1 MSFLVFLFAF
11 ALAVTAL
18 FLAIFLA
25 LETVAAILPAKTRSD
40 NAVAVGPVVV
50 IIPAHN
56 EASSIGTTLGNIND
70 QLREGDQVLVVADNC
85 TDDTAE
91 VARGFGARVLER
103 TDPENRGKGYAL
115 QFALDALR
123 DTPPEM
129 VVFTDADC
137 QFGPNALSCIVH
149 CAVTLGRPAQAL
161 YLMRAPAEASPR
173 LQVSEFAWAFI
184 NNVRMRGLQ
193 RLFDVTRFTGAGLA
207 VSWDGIKNIH
217 LGSGEIVEDLSL
229 TFDLIRIGQSP
240 VLISDAIVTSEFPT
254 GDDALARQSARW
266 SIGSMRFAF
275 RACISTLIEGVFTKR
290 RALIGA
296 AIDLMIPPLTIFS
309 ILLVAVAGIGML
321 AWPISGDPLPL
332 ILALWALM
340 LTGGAIIVGWHRF
353 GREALPPESLG
364 GVLQFVMSKAAVF
377 GAKGRASAKRWTP
390 TRDASRED
398 DQ

>member
-11 ALAVTAL
+11 TLAVIAL
-18 FLAIFLA
+18 FLAVFLA
-25 LETVAAILPAKTRSD
+25 LETLAAMVPSKALGA
-40 NAVAVGPVVV
+40 NAEVEGPVVV
-50 IIPAHN
+50 VVPAHN
-56 EASSIGTTLGNIND
+56 EANSIGATLGNINS

-103 TDPENRGKGYAL
+103 VDPENRGKGYAL

-123 DTPPEM
+123 DAPPEM

-137 QFGPNALSCIVH
+137 QFGPNALSRIVH
-149 CAVTLGRPAQAL
+149 CAATLGRPAQAL
-161 YLMRAPAEASPR
+161 YLMRAPTEASPR

-207 VSWDGIKNIH
+207 VSWDSIKNIH

-229 TFDLIRIGQSP
+229 TFDLARIGQSP
-240 VLISDAIVTSEFPT
+240 ILISDALVTSEFPT
-254 GDDALARQSARW
+254 SDDALARQSARW
-266 SIGSMRFAF
+266 SIGSMRFAV
-275 RACISTLIEGVFTKR
+275 RVCISTLIEGVFMRKP
-290 RALIGA
+290 ALIGA
-296 AIDLMIPPLTIFS
+296 AIDLMIPPLTIFCA
-309 ILLVAVAGIGML
+309 LLVAVAGVGLL

-332 ILALWALM
+332 ILALWALL
-340 LTGGAIIVGWHRF
+340 LTGGAIISGWYRF

-364 GVLQFVMSKAAVF
+364 GVLQFAMSKAAVF
-377 GAKGRASAKRWTP
+377 GAKGRDSAKRWTP